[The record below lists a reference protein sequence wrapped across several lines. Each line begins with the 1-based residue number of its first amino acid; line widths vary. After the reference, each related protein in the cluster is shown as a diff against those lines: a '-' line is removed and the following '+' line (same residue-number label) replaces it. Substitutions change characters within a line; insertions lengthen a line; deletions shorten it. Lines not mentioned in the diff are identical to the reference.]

1 MERLFNDTSKFT
13 LIHEDPTL
21 RNLST
26 VQTYLNTLHKRNW
39 ITLEDKNLMRP
50 KFAQTGRAHGLPK
63 IHKDYQDIPSF
74 RPIVD
79 TTSTP
84 YYDIA
89 KFLSSLLNPLA
100 INNYS
105 VKDSFKAA
113 KLIQAIPPKL
123 FNQGYKF
130 ISFDVTSFFTNV
142 PLKRTVNIILKWIY
156 VDHVILT
163 TLQKHAM
170 KKFILDACTKTV
182 FSL

>member
-26 VQTYLNTLHKRNW
+26 VQTYLNTLHKRNE
-39 ITLEDKNLMRP
+39 ITLEDKNLMQP
-50 KFAQTGRAHGLPK
+50 KFAQIGRAHGLPK

-105 VKDSFKAA
+105 VKDSFEAA

-142 PLKRTVNIILKWIY
+142 PLKRTVNIILK
-156 VDHVILT
+156 
-163 TLQKHAM
+163 
-170 KKFILDACTKTV
+170 
-182 FSL
+182 

>member
-1 MERLFNDTSKFT
+1 
-13 LIHEDPTL
+13 
-21 RNLST
+21 
-26 VQTYLNTLHKRNW
+26 
-39 ITLEDKNLMRP
+39 MRP

-105 VKDSFKAA
+105 VKDSFEAA
-113 KLIQAIPPKL
+113 KLMQAIPPKL

-142 PLKRTVNIILKWIY
+142 PLKRTVNIIIKRIY

-163 TLQKHAM
+163 TLQKRAM